1 MPTPER
7 MPVMADAT
15 ICCRPGRP
23 HASVQIKF
31 PRTCRPPSRPSGGRR
46 IPPPQQQAKF
56 PLNRQ
61 PARPKKPPAPSVSR
75 RAAPAG
81 GRLIPSEPEHP
92 RSRGAGRRRGSPV
105 VNSPAPFTG
114 RGAPRMAKRAGPTHR
129 ACRLDRHRPRVRPF
143 RRSRRHCA
151 KLPMPRITYYL
162 AIPFV
167 HGENSTLTAGTPVEC
182 PHSAS
187 AISRARQWRGT
198 APVRSPS
205 REPDTPISENSTML
219 SCSPRWGRCRRTCRS
234 YRAWCGF
241 WGLGGFAFLSVFT
254 GKHKYVPNRHA
265 RKFIGAKGG
274 ALAEEFEGRPGSG
287 GSKLREKGASGSGEP
302 EGRAGI

>member
-1 MPTPER
+1 MLLGRCSSPAFFNSVGPLRDRLRSTMPTPER

-105 VNSPAPFTG
+105 VNSPAPFIG
-114 RGAPRMAKRAGPTHR
+114 RGAPRMAKRAQGRRTEL
-129 ACRLDRHRPRVRPF
+129 AARPRVRPF
-143 RRSRRHCA
+143 RRSRPCVRQRRPH
-151 KLPMPRITYYL
+151 RG
-162 AIPFV
+162 
-167 HGENSTLTAGTPVEC
+167 GEQRGEAG
-182 PHSAS
+182 
-187 AISRARQWRGT
+187 RRG
-198 APVRSPS
+198 
-205 REPDTPISENSTML
+205 
-219 SCSPRWGRCRRTCRS
+219 
-234 YRAWCGF
+234 F
-241 WGLGGFAFLSVFT
+241 HF
-254 GKHKYVPNRHA
+254 
-265 RKFIGAKGG
+265 
-274 ALAEEFEGRPGSG
+274 
-287 GSKLREKGASGSGEP
+287 
-302 EGRAGI
+302 